1 MSQARNNFPTLMNR
15 VIMYLDNQL
24 SKQEERELL
33 LEIQS
38 NPQLKE
44 FFNREKSFRDF
55 IRTKV
60 NRQKVS
66 PALVQNIKD
75 KIKSQSP
82 IPSK

>member
-1 MSQARNNFPTLMNR
+1 MKKAGNNFPTLMNR
-15 VIMYLDNQL
+15 VEMYLDNAL
-24 SKQEERELL
+24 TKQEERELL

-44 FFNREKSFRDF
+44 FFNKEKSFREF
-55 IRTKV
+55 IRNKV

-75 KIKSQSP
+75 KIRLKSAS
-82 IPSK
+82 